1 MYSLAA
7 YFEHT
12 YQIDH
17 PPLNK
22 ILSWKSQMS
31 STKLSHGKME
41 HLSGPMAHT
50 AYSHPLECGALPR
63 PHSAVSLSPKYMQP
77 IFAIFLVK
85 IFPFHNSKNE
95 MKGPL

>member
-31 STKLSHGKME
+31 FTKLSHGKME
-41 HLSGPMAHT
+41 HLSGPVART

-63 PHSAVSLSPKYMQP
+63 PNSAVSLSPKYNAAYFCNHIFSKDFP
-77 IFAIFLVK
+77 IQQQQK
-85 IFPFHNSKNE
+85 
-95 MKGPL
+95 